1 LEAQFPETAEAQPEL
16 LAQHLTEAG
25 LTEHSVAYWY
35 KAGQRASERSAHVE
49 ALTHLRQGLTLLQ
62 TLPETPERVQRQVDL
77 LIALGASL
85 LATKG
90 YTAPE
95 VGEIYTS
102 ARQLCAHLEAPHQLF
117 PVLRGLWN
125 YSYVRAEHQTAH
137 TLGEQLLALA
147 QQVQDSAMLL
157 AAHRALGATWLMRGA
172 GAAAHTHFAQG
183 LALYDPQQHRVFAFR
198 YGEDAGVVCA
208 SHD

>member
-1 LEAQFPETAEAQPEL
+1 EAQFPETAEAQPEL
-16 LAQHLTEAG
+16 LAHHLTEAG
-25 LTEHSVAYWY
+25 LTEHSAAYWY
-35 KAGQRASERSAHVE
+35 QAGQRASERSAHVE

-90 YTAPE
+90 YTASE
-95 VGEIYTS
+95 VGESYTS
-102 ARQLCAHLEAPHQLF
+102 ARQLCAYLEAPHQLF

-125 YSYVRAEHQTAH
+125 YAHVRAEYQTAY

-157 AAHRALGATWLMRGA
+157 AAH
-172 GAAAHTHFAQG
+172 
-183 LALYDPQQHRVFAFR
+183 
-198 YGEDAGVVCA
+198 
-208 SHD
+208 